1 MKQEQQAGEV
11 IDFAGDGKFDSMG
24 KAWNTFHQMQ
34 LQFNKETIISG
45 FSAAFC
51 TYVIQELKDKR
62 IVAVWVAH
70 KYMVNFVKLII
81 DQNTHIYFIDQ
92 L

>member
-24 KAWNTFHQMQ
+24 KSWNTFHPMY
-34 LQFNKETIISG
+34 LQFDKEIIFLE

-51 TYVIQELKDKR
+51 TYVVQELKDKR

-70 KYMVNFVKLII
+70 KYMVDFV
-81 DQNTHIYFIDQ
+81 
-92 L
+92 

>member
-1 MKQEQQAGEV
+1 MEYIPPNV
-11 IDFAGDGKFDSMG
+11 V
-24 KAWNTFHQMQ
+24 TV
-34 LQFNKETIISG
+34 ISG

-70 KYMVNFVKLII
+70 KHMVNTVALII
-81 DQNTHIYFIDQ
+81 DPNMQIYFIDK

>member
-34 LQFNKETIISG
+34 LQFNIGNYYFRI
-45 FSAAFC
+45 FSCLLYLCYPGA
-51 TYVIQELKDKR
+51 EG
-62 IVAVWVAH
+62 
-70 KYMVNFVKLII
+70 
-81 DQNTHIYFIDQ
+81 
-92 L
+92 